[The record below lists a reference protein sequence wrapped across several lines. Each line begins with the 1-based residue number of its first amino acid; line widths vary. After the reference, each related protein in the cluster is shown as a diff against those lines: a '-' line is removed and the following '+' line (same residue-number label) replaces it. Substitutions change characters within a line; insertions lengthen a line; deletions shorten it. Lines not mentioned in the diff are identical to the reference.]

1 MRTIRS
7 APWPTAVVLAT
18 LLGSLP
24 AEARHLAPLGGQ
36 ELKERLVAP
45 TFALPT
51 TSGHTISLRE
61 FRGRVVLL
69 NFWATWC
76 PPCVAEMSDL
86 EKLYREFNAA
96 GLVIVAVSIDVEGQ
110 KIVAPFWE
118 RTGLTFPSLL
128 DPSREVA
135 TRYGAWALP
144 TSFLINP
151 EGEVIA
157 RIPGP
162 REWHS
167 DKARAVF
174 KNLLHQANHRESRQ

>member
-1 MRTIRS
+1 MS
-7 APWPTAVVLAT
+7 AVPAAT
-18 LLGSLP
+18 EN
-24 AEARHLAPLGGQ
+24 ATVETARH
-36 ELKERLVAP
+36 VA
-45 TFALPT
+45 ALLSAGSMMPDYT
-51 TSGHTISLRE
+51 ASTLEGKDVSLSA
-61 FRGRVVLL
+61 FRGHVVLL

-76 PPCVAEMSDL
+76 PPCVAEMPDL
-86 EKLYREFNAA
+86 ERLYREFKAE
-96 GLVIVAVSIDVEGQ
+96 GLVILAVSIDVEGQ
-110 KIVAPFWE
+110 KVVAPFWE
-118 RTGLTFPSLL
+118 KTGLTFPSLL

-174 KNLLHQANHRESRQ
+174 KNLLQQANHRESRQ

>member
-1 MRTIRS
+1 MRFAVS
-7 APWPTAVVLAT
+7 ALLAALLAVV
-18 LLGSLP
+18 P
-24 AEARHLAPLGGQ
+24 AEGRHLSGLGVQ

-86 EKLYREFNAA
+86 EKLYREFHTA
-96 GLVIVAVSIDVEGQ
+96 GLVIVAVSIDTEGG
-110 KIVAPFWE
+110 KVVAPFWE
-118 RTGLTFPSLL
+118 KMGLTFPSLL

-174 KNLLHQANHRESRQ
+174 KNLLQQANHRESRQ